1 MRPPRARSV
10 WTHYFPTGQ
19 EDFYVYEL
27 DPDDATQYRYGD
39 GYEEFLHETQ
49 LVSVRGQPDQT
60 INLRFTRHGPVLHI
74 FAACGRAYVIRTVWT
89 EPRTAAYLAS
99 LRYQRADNW
108 GDFVRAQDSWGRLR

>member
-49 LVSVRGQPDQT
+49 LVSVRGEPDQT
-60 INLRFTRHGPVLHI
+60 INLQFTRHGPVLHI
-74 FAACGRAYVIRTVWT
+74 DSARGRAYAIRTVCT
-89 EPRTAAYLAS
+89 EPG
-99 LRYQRADNW
+99 RAP
-108 GDFVRAQDSWGRLR
+108 